1 MKVNRDIR
9 IQKYASENILANTQN
24 LLQTLEKIRSRH
36 EIEDI
41 HDLRVASRRIRTA
54 LTIFNNF
61 FPKRRVKNWENTIR
75 SITRKFGKTR
85 DLDVQIEFLEG
96 LLATIADKHLRAG
109 ILRVHLRL
117 VQKRKKKDRA
127 VGKHSDDLLKDQDIL
142 AMQSAMQ
149 EIIQNNGEDGY
160 SPALYQ
166 LAFHTIYTALDQFL
180 YYEVFIH
187 HPENIHEL
195 HLIRIAAKRLRY
207 TLEIF
212 LPLYDGK
219 MDQFLNIMKIIQQK
233 LGLIHDC
240 DVWIAFIPAFME
252 SEKQRTM
259 LYYGRTSAMNRLLP
273 GFIFI
278 QQNRQAERERIYADF
293 MQDWQKWRTEEVWL
307 KLRELILQ
315 ATISNTDTPKNNA
328 LPPQG

>member
-195 HLIRIAAKRLRY
+195 HLMRIAAKRLRY